1 MQPTELNLHLNPV
14 TSLDKGCPG
23 RHLKAFSLIE
33 MSVVIAILLILM
45 TAGISLMNGTGAQA
59 RRAGTDMLTGMLE
72 QARTTAITSR
82 SNVILAI
89 AEPGD
94 LPATDERCRIGLFK
108 VLGEKDWPSNT
119 STPIEAVLLNR
130 WRTLET
136 GVALIG
142 DDVDGI
148 YNPVGK
154 SADEISIK
162 YGPANRPITIK
173 VSAVAF
179 NPRGGLVH
187 PAGSTPI
194 VFRIAEGAYRNGS
207 PKANIRADAAGPSEN
222 RLKVGRVTARPYR
235 IDG

>member
-1 MQPTELNLHLNPV
+1 
-14 TSLDKGCPG
+14 LDKGRLK
-23 RHLKAFSLIE
+23 RHPRAFSLIE

-59 RRAGTDMLTGMLE
+59 RRAGTDMLTGMIE

-119 STPIEAVLLNR
+119 SAPIKAVLLNR
-130 WRTLET
+130 WRILET

-142 DDVDGI
+142 EDVEGLH
-148 YNPVGK
+148 NPIGK
-154 SADEISIK
+154 TSDEISIE
-162 YGPANRPITIK
+162 YGPSNRPLTIK
-173 VSAVAF
+173 VNAIAF

-187 PAGSTPI
+187 PMGSIPV
-194 VFRIAEGAYRNGS
+194 VFRIAEGGYRSGG
-207 PKANIRADAAGPSEN
+207 PKPNIRAGAAGPSEN
-222 RLKVGRVTARPYR
+222 RLKIGRVTARPYR

>member
-1 MQPTELNLHLNPV
+1 VIP
-14 TSLDKGCPG
+14 LDKGRPK
-23 RHLKAFSLIE
+23 RHLRAFSLIE

-59 RRAGTDMLTGMLE
+59 RRAGTDMLTGMIE

-94 LPATDERCRIGLFK
+94 LPATDERCRLGLFK

-130 WRTLET
+130 WRILET

-142 DDVDGI
+142 EDVEGLH
-148 YNPVGK
+148 NPIGK
-154 SADEISIK
+154 PSDEISIK
-162 YGPANRPITIK
+162 YGPSNRPLTIK
-173 VSAVAF
+173 VHAIAF

-187 PAGSTPI
+187 PQGSVPV
-194 VFRIAEGAYRNGS
+194 VFRIAEGGYRSGA

-222 RLKVGRVTARPYR
+222 RLKIGRVTARPYR